1 MNLRPDNFAARIRFH
16 NMDTQTES
24 QSGPSA
30 AEKLHHYYED
40 GEQYVRRNPTK
51 SALVGVGVGFLL
63 AQLPVRFMLLAFVK
77 LILLLVKPAT
87 FIYAISKLVD
97 DVRGDQTAGR

>member
-1 MNLRPDNFAARIRFH
+1 
-16 NMDTQTES
+16 MDTQTEP

-30 AEKLHHYYED
+30 VEKIHHYYED
-40 GEQYVRRNPTK
+40 GEEYVRRNPTK

-63 AQLPVRFMLLAFVK
+63 AQLPVRFMLLAFLK

-97 DVRGDQTAGR
+97 DIRGEDSTRR